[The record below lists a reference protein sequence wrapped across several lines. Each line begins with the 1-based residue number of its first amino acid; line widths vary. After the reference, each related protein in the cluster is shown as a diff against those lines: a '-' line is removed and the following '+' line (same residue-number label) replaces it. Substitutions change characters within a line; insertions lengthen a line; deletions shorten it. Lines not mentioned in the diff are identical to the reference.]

1 MGRVEVF
8 FLGGGGG
15 GGGGGSHGFQGERR
29 EDQSSS
35 TEYKG
40 KSMKKLTA
48 NILPMGGG
56 ENIAEP

>member
-1 MGRVEVF
+1 MREGWRF
-8 FLGGGGG
+8 FFFWE
-15 GGGGGSHGFQGERR
+15 GGGGSHGFQGERR

-48 NILPMGGG
+48 NILPMGEG

>member
-1 MGRVEVF
+1 MEVF
-8 FLGGGGG
+8 FLGG
-15 GGGGGSHGFQGERR
+15 GGGGGSHGFQGGRG

-48 NILPMGGG
+48 NILPMGEG

>member
-1 MGRVEVF
+1 MEVF

-15 GGGGGSHGFQGERR
+15 EGSHGFQGERR

-48 NILPMGGG
+48 NILPMGEG

>member
-1 MGRVEVF
+1 MEVF
-8 FLGGGGG
+8 FWGGG

-29 EDQSSS
+29 KDQSSS

-48 NILPMGGG
+48 NILPMGEG